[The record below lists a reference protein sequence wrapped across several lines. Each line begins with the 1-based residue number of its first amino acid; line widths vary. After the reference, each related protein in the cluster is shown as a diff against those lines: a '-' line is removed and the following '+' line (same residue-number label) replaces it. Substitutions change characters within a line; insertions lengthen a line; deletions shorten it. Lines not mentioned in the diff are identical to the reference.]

1 MSAISANLF
10 YEALEGN
17 DAKLFQKINE
27 CLNLLQ
33 RKELQPFMQALKL
46 FDQWTEEPLKYD
58 KSQFQDYRFQHVLI
72 QNFRR
77 YGAWRDGR
85 YYGIRM
91 ADIDRQPYTG
101 LFLLGDNGI
110 GKSSLFGA
118 LEYWATRKVG
128 EAQYRKIEDEKWYIR
143 HANTNP
149 DIRVMTTT
157 GETFDL
163 DEHSFPLSLDVHR
176 FFISENS
183 MMEAAAFMPKSV
195 EGGANWF
202 SFFCCILGL
211 DQKLIELAFS
221 TDENS
226 FYQQVSKSLEELKDL
241 SQQAT
246 DLERE
251 EQLINQHLVDFSF
264 QLTVRELAQLAVI
277 RQKLSE
283 KLLQWE
289 KSFDLSRFFQ
299 EANDVDVTEC
309 IYVPAIHSYLEA
321 YTDVMHEYSKWSTE
335 KVQRLNSKDDFFTKE
350 IIPEEEFKQ
359 KLIRVVEVGVKRLDN
374 LLGRKISL
382 DDIYERKNK
391 LKLFKTLKG
400 KNEDIDKLLHDFEL
414 FRNVLQQKAVNFIK
428 SIVDLDLKHLIESNL
443 KEGIFM
449 SSKEKLD
456 IQIDE
461 LDSHQIQIDVNGIP
475 VHKYFNTFRY
485 RLFCLSL
492 QVAINLKMM
501 KAYNFNF
508 PLVFDDVF
516 YANDYKNKRQL
527 GNFFEVLYA
536 QASSILGADKELQ
549 VLFLTHDEQLIST
562 LHKKKHSYHYGR
574 ILDIEECQDLLS
586 QTIKIDDNRKYF
598 NLFFPIFEKYRLI

>member
-77 YGAWRDGR
+77 YSAWRDGR

-128 EAQYRKIEDEKWYIR
+128 EAQYRKIEDEMWYIR
-143 HANTNP
+143 HADTNP

-163 DEHSFPLSLDVHR
+163 DEHPFPFSLDVHR

-195 EGGANWF
+195 EGVANWF

-221 TDENS
+221 TAENS
-226 FYQQVSKSLEELKDL
+226 FYQQVSKSLEDLKDL
-241 SQQAT
+241 SQQT
-246 DLERE
+246 IDVEKK
-251 EQLINQHLVDFSF
+251 EQLINQQLVDFSF
-264 QLTVRELAQLAVI
+264 RLTIKEFDQLAVI

-321 YTDVMHEYSKWSTE
+321 YTDVVHEYSKWSTE

-359 KLIRVVEVGVKRLDN
+359 KLIRVVEDGVERLN
-374 LLGRKISL
+374 NILENKIDL
-382 DDIYERKNK
+382 DGIDEKMNK
-391 LKLFKTLKG
+391 LKLIKTLKG
-400 KNEDIDKLLHDFEL
+400 KNIKIEYIDKLLHDFEL
-414 FRNVLQQKAVNFIK
+414 FRNVLQQKAVNFIR

-456 IQIDE
+456 MKIDE
-461 LDSHQIQIDVNGIP
+461 LDSHRIQIDVNGIP

-562 LHKKKHSYHYGR
+562 LQRKHKLANYGR
-574 ILDIEECQDLLS
+574 MLNPDEFDLDRDQIE
-586 QTIKIDDNRKYF
+586 KIALHQNEVYLNLYF
-598 NLFFPIFEKYRLI
+598 KIYG